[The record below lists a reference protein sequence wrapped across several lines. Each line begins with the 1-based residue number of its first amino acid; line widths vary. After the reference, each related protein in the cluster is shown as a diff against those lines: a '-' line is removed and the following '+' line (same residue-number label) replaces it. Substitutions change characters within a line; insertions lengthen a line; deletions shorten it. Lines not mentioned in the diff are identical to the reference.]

1 MYEIIVEKHF
11 DAAHYL
17 RGYKGK
23 CENMHGHRYAVKVK
37 LSVVKLN
44 DIGLAYDFTDL
55 KRHLDDIL
63 ARYDHTCLN
72 EVPPFDK
79 INPSAE
85 NIAATIYKAL
95 KKKLSADPS
104 YANPPALKLRRTRAS
119 AGGPVTLT
127 AVEAWETP
135 EQGVGYREG
144 S

>member
-1 MYEIIVEKHF
+1 MYEITVEKHF

-23 CENMHGHRYAVKVK
+23 CENMHGHRYAIVVKV
-37 LSVVKLN
+37 SVKKLN

-55 KRHLDDIL
+55 KRHMDGIL

-85 NIAATIYKAL
+85 NIAAAIYNEL
-95 KKKLSADPS
+95 KEKLFAD
-104 YANPPALKLRRTRAS
+104 
-119 AGGPVTLT
+119 PVTLT

-135 EQGVGYREG
+135 EQGVSYRPE
-144 S
+144 